1 MGEVGIRESE
11 SWLGDVNFGSETNR
25 PRGSTSKWR
34 FAHLLT
40 LAKSLESP
48 P

>member
-11 SWLGDVNFGSETNR
+11 SWLGDVNYGSETNR
-25 PRGSTSKWR
+25 TRAARANGD